1 MSVRFD
7 FICAEGHEFTL
18 WSDSAR
24 LCPTCGSE
32 FLKRIFIEP
41 PMINSAKPKVVDS
54 MIRRELESRGI
65 TNIQSTGHE
74 GDRAKVSYKSTEAD
88 LKAEK
93 IMRDFPQ
100 MKDKNDIAELD
111 KAVKMKWGNLGV
123 KGIINSGIP
132 ANPALKAAIP
142 LGTTFKDGK
151 LVATG
156 PQGDNAFRA
165 NDSKLVQRIYRKD
178 PENLQVK
185 R

>member
-1 MSVRFD
+1 MAVRYD
-7 FICAEGHEFTL
+7 FECQDGHEFTL
-18 WSDSAR
+18 WSDDAR

-32 FLKRIFIEP
+32 FLKRIFVEP
-41 PMINSAKPKVVDS
+41 PMINTPKGKFVDNLV
-54 MIRRELESRGI
+54 RRELEARGI
-65 TNIQSTGHE
+65 SNLQTTGHE

-100 MKDKNDIAELD
+100 MKDKNDLAAVD
-111 KAVKMKWGNLGV
+111 QAVKMRWGSMGV
-123 KGIINSGIP
+123 KGIINSGLP
-132 ANPALKAAIP
+132 ANPVLKQAIP
-142 LGTTFKDGK
+142 RGTEFRNGK

-165 NDSKLVQRIYRKD
+165 NDSKLVQRRMVKD